1 MVRESLISIL
11 REKNPDSNF
20 SENGAAMYLTGPALL
35 TLIISAQT
43 DGGPGS
49 LGGGG
54 DEETEK
60 QTDKGYILSCH
71 VSSLSVDMEDE
82 GSVSITHILMNQSNT
97 GFFPQAPVAQVNA
110 TFRQSGGQLPL
121 SGLTECALRQ
131 CF

>member
-20 SENGAAMYLTGPALL
+20 SENGAALYLTGPPLL

-60 QTDKGYILSCH
+60 QTDKGYILSCD

-97 GFFPQAPVAQVNA
+97 GFFFPKRP
-110 TFRQSGGQLPL
+110 
-121 SGLTECALRQ
+121 
-131 CF
+131 